1 MDDNTNESTP
11 LIDGGKES
19 LVDLGT
25 RLGRRQ
31 AFGLIA
37 NRCSAADAECLKVM
51 RENEDYKKLG
61 LTWDEFCDQRAGVS
75 RVYADRLIRY
85 LEEFGANYFRLAE
98 VMQISAETFRLIAGS
113 VGDNGIEFNGI
124 NIPINRENR
133 RKILAAV
140 QAARTDAEPKA
151 ARQPKVATAR
161 KRIDGFFSDVRAIAA
176 TSAQRAEL
184 IVLLDQARGEL
195 TNLIEEV
202 GRATIIVQ

>member
-1 MDDNTNESTP
+1 MEEQTNESIP
-11 LIDGGKES
+11 GGNTDQEG
-19 LVDLGT
+19 LLTLGT
-25 RLGRRQ
+25 WLGRHQ

-37 NRCSAADAECLKVM
+37 NQCSAGDAECLKIM
-51 RENEDYKKLG
+51 RENEVYKKLG
-61 LTWDEFCDQRAGVS
+61 LSWEEFCLGHAGVS

-140 QAARTDAEPKA
+140 QAARETSEPKA
-151 ARQPKVATAR
+151 VRQPKVATAR
-161 KRIDGFFSDVRAIAA
+161 KRIDGFFSEVRAIAE

-184 IVLLDQARGEL
+184 IVLLDRARGEL

-202 GRATIIVQ
+202 GRATIIVR

>member
-1 MDDNTNESTP
+1 
-11 LIDGGKES
+11 
-19 LVDLGT
+19 
-25 RLGRRQ
+25 
-31 AFGLIA
+31 
-37 NRCSAADAECLKVM
+37 
-51 RENEDYKKLG
+51 
-61 LTWDEFCDQRAGVS
+61 
-75 RVYADRLIRY
+75 
-85 LEEFGANYFRLAE
+85 
-98 VMQISAETFRLIAGS
+98 MQISAETFRLIAGS

-161 KRIDGFFSDVRAIAA
+161 KRIDGFFSEVRAIAE

-202 GRATIIVQ
+202 GRATIIVR